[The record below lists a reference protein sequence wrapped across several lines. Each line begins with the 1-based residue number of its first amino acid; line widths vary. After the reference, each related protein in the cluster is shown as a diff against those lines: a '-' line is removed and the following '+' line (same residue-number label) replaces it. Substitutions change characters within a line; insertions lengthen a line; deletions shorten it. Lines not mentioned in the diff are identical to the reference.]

1 MILEVFMTLFVML
14 KLSHNKEGVGISMRK
29 DISIEKIMLGGE
41 KVNKTEQTI
50 NYINKELLN
59 YPKYDV
65 VLRNQIE
72 ITMYQMIEYIHSY
85 RITNITK
92 VKSKNLNDFIIKL
105 SMLDY
110 YMRVS
115 YEKKIINS
123 HKLNVIVNFLIEI
136 RRIAYGVIRSEKSI
150 V

>member
-1 MILEVFMTLFVML
+1 MENNQDFKLLSNLE
-14 KLSHNKEGVGISMRK
+14 K
-29 DISIEKIMLGGE
+29 
-41 KVNKTEQTI
+41 TI

-65 VLRNQIE
+65 VLRNNIE
-72 ITMYQMIEYIHSY
+72 STMYTLVELIHSY
-85 RITNITK
+85 RITTNNRTK
-92 VKSKNLNDFIIKL
+92 EKNLNDFIIKL

-123 HKLNVIVNFLIEI
+123 HKLVVITNFLIEI
-136 RRIAYGVIRSEKSI
+136 RKIAYGVIRSEKSK

>member
-1 MILEVFMTLFVML
+1 M
-14 KLSHNKEGVGISMRK
+14 
-29 DISIEKIMLGGE
+29 E
-41 KVNKTEQTI
+41 KVESFKLLIKLEMTI

-65 VLRNQIE
+65 ILRNRIE
-72 ITMYQMIEYIHSY
+72 NCMYDLVYLTNSY
-85 RITNITK
+85 KIATLKRIK
-92 VKSKNLNDFIIKL
+92 EKNLNDFVINL

-115 YEKKIINS
+115 YEKHILNK
-123 HKLNVIVNFLIEI
+123 HKLNIICNFLIELRKIVYGII
-136 RRIAYGVIRSEKSI
+136 RYEKSN

>member
-1 MILEVFMTLFVML
+1 MQYPRKYGIFFLRCMMENNSDFKLLSNLE
-14 KLSHNKEGVGISMRK
+14 K
-29 DISIEKIMLGGE
+29 
-41 KVNKTEQTI
+41 TI

-65 VLRNQIE
+65 ILRNNIE
-72 ITMYQMIEYIHSY
+72 STMYTLVELIHSY
-85 RITNITK
+85 RITTNNRIK
-92 VKSKNLNDFIIKL
+92 EKNLNDFVIKL

-123 HKLNVIVNFLIEI
+123 HKLIVITNFIIEI
-136 RRIAYGVIRSEKSI
+136 RKLVYGVIRSEKSKLQ
-150 V
+150 

>member
-1 MILEVFMTLFVML
+1 MENNQDFKLLSNLE
-14 KLSHNKEGVGISMRK
+14 K
-29 DISIEKIMLGGE
+29 
-41 KVNKTEQTI
+41 TI

-72 ITMYQMIEYIHSY
+72 ITMYNLVELIHSY
-85 RITNITK
+85 RITTSNRIK
-92 VKSKNLNDFIIKL
+92 EKNLNDFIIKL

-110 YMRVS
+110 YIRVS

-123 HKLNVIVNFLIEI
+123 HKLVVITNFLIEI
-136 RRIAYGVIRSEKSI
+136 RKIAYGVIRSEKNK

>member
-1 MILEVFMTLFVML
+1 MENNENFKLLSNLE
-14 KLSHNKEGVGISMRK
+14 K
-29 DISIEKIMLGGE
+29 
-41 KVNKTEQTI
+41 TI

-72 ITMYQMIEYIHSY
+72 IT
-85 RITNITK
+85 TNNRTK
-92 VKSKNLNDFIIKL
+92 EKNLNDFIIKL

-110 YMRVS
+110 YIRVS
-115 YEKKIINS
+115 FEKKIINS
-123 HKLNVIVNFLIEI
+123 HKLLVITNFLIEI
-136 RRIAYGVIRSEKSI
+136 RKLAYGVIRSEKSK